1 MHTDPACIFC
11 KIVRRELPAKIVEET
26 EDLIAFHDV
35 NQMAPIHVLII
46 PKTHVR
52 SVSELTENS
61 APMLA
66 TMTLLA
72 NKLAQRLNLSD
83 SGYRLVV
90 NTGKDAGQSVFHL
103 HMHLLGGRQM
113 SWPPG

>member
-1 MHTDPACIFC
+1 MHADANCIFC
-11 KIVRRELPAKIVEET
+11 KIVRHELPAKIEEET
-26 EDLIAFHDV
+26 EDFVAFHDV
-35 NQMAPIHVLII
+35 NPVAPTHVLII
-46 PKTHVR
+46 PKAHVR
-52 SVSELTENS
+52 SVNDLTASS
-61 APMLA
+61 APILA
-66 TMTLLA
+66 GMTVLA

-90 NTGKDAGQSVFHL
+90 NTGKDAGQTVFHL